1 MTRSEKSKEY
11 FDNTKNYLE
20 SNPVISLRKTIIR
33 DLIGEQKNKQI
44 LDVGCGNGELT
55 RDFIFNNHITFL
67 DISQN
72 MLDLTKKNFSNEN
85 LVNAE
90 FENIDISLFKPDRRF
105 DTVICIG
112 VLAHVESISDLIL
125 KLNEITSDNGR
136 IILQYTA
143 NEKLLSRI
151 NLIRYKYFSKDNY
164 KYEVNKVNSAKM
176 KNLLACAG
184 LKIIKK
190 ISHFPVSPFFSFFNY
205 QKKVQ
210 LLQLSYKNHLLSY
223 FGSESILLLS
233 KSQTNKTY

>member
-1 MTRSEKSKEY
+1 MTRAEKSKEY
-11 FDNTKNYLE
+11 FDNTKNYLG

-67 DISQN
+67 DISQK
-72 MLDLTKKNFSNEN
+72 MLGLAKKNISNEN

-90 FENIDISLFKPDRRF
+90 FENIDISLFKPNRSF
-105 DTVICIG
+105 DIVICVG
-112 VLAHVESISDLIL
+112 VLAHVDSLSELIY
-125 KLNEITSDNGR
+125 KVNEITSPNGI
-136 IILQYTA
+136 IILQFTA
-143 NEKLLSRI
+143 SEKLLSRI
-151 NLIRYKYFSKDNY
+151 NHIRYKFFSKDNY
-164 KYEVNKVNSAKM
+164 NYEVNQVESSKINS
-176 KNLLACAG
+176 LLNSAG

-190 ISHFPVSPFFSFFNY
+190 VNHFPVSPLFSFFNY
-205 QKKVQ
+205 QTKLQ
-210 LLQLSYKNHLLSY
+210 LLQWSYKNHLLSY